1 MRESTVEAALVKEC
15 RLRGLPCLKLTPTS
29 PGVPDRLIV
38 LPGGGHVFVEVK
50 APGRR
55 PRAAQRRWHAALADM
70 GHRVRVAD
78 HPAGARAL
86 VAALDDMS
94 YTGADSERTAHPK
107 GPLDE
112 TPHC

>member
-15 RLRGLPCLKLTPTS
+15 RLHGLPCLKLTPST
-29 PGVPDRLIV
+29 PGVPDRLV
-38 LPGGGHVFVEVK
+38 LLPGGAHVFVEVK

-55 PRAAQRRWHAALADM
+55 PREAQRHWHERLSSM
-70 GHRVRVAD
+70 GHRVCVVD
-78 HPAGARAL
+78 HPAGARDL

-94 YTGADSERTAHPK
+94 YTGANNEPRQPK

-112 TPHC
+112 PPHC